1 MISSISNAA
10 TSPSK
15 RVLIE
20 KLFKAGF
27 LQVSML
33 SSAQQGDWLALAIS
47 AQAQMPEAE
56 KKQLEVFVFV
66 QVHLFAEIA
75 ASWSRAC
82 FLTR

>member
-1 MISSISNAA
+1 
-10 TSPSK
+10 
-15 RVLIE
+15 
-20 KLFKAGF
+20 
-27 LQVSML
+27 ML

-56 KKQLEVFVFV
+56 KKQLEAFVFV